1 MDDLNVT
8 SEVIEIWLRV
18 QRTWLYLESIF
29 NGSEDIRLQLNEE
42 AKKFDKINA
51 NYKKIMEETSKDR
64 NVLNCCV
71 RADGGNRRTT
81 LKNIQNELEKCQKS
95 LTSYLET
102 K

>member
-1 MDDLNVT
+1 V
-8 SEVIEIWLRV
+8 WLRV
-18 QRTWLYLESIF
+18 QWTWLYLESIF

-71 RADGGNRRTT
+71 RADSGNRKTT
-81 LKNIQNELEKCQKS
+81 LKNI
-95 LTSYLET
+95 
-102 K
+102 